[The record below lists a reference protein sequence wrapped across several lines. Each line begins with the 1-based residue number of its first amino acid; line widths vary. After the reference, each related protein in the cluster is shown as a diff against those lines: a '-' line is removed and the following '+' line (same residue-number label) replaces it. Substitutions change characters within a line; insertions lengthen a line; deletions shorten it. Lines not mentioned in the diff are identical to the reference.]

1 MLHVSSSY
9 HDPNHHTLFFA
20 KAGGCVVW
28 LGGGVEVGGGGRPA
42 EKHDALPTFV
52 PDKPTSEAANGED
65 TTEGTINQ
73 QRAAACDKGSICPL
87 GAPSHGNIN
96 TNSSRGSN

>member
-1 MLHVSSSY
+1 M
-9 HDPNHHTLFFA
+9 
-20 KAGGCVVW
+20 GGLV
-28 LGGGVEVGGGGRPA
+28 GGGGGGGRPA

-87 GAPSHGNIN
+87 GAPGHGNIN
-96 TNSSRGSN
+96 TNSSRGSK